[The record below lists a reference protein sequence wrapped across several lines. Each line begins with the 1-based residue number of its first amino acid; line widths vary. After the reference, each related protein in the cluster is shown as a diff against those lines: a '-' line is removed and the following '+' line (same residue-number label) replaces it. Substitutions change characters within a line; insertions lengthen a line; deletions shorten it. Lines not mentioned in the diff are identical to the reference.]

1 MELKKISSLEEI
13 DEEKVAIT
21 IGNFDGVHIGHQYV
35 INKIKENK
43 EANSNLVVVTFNP
56 HPTEVLSPRENY
68 LINDNSEK
76 FRMLE
81 ALGVDYLFEIEFT
94 RDLSTL
100 SGEEFLERYFSTE
113 NMHKSF
119 YLGYDF
125 SFGANKKDGV
135 EIIEK
140 FCLQNGYDFL
150 VLERKEV
157 SELSI
162 SSSQIRECVLTGKV
176 EEANRLLGRDFAM
189 SGVIVK
195 GEGRGKQIGFPTANL
210 KYKMTNLVPSKGV
223 YETSTLYQGGVY
235 KSITNIGVKPTF
247 EDEAELTVETFILDF
262 DKDIYG
268 ESFNLVFHKKQRDEK
283 KFSSV
288 NDLIIQIGKDVDIRR
303 KNA

>member
-1 MELKKISSLEEI
+1 MKIITSLEDINET
-13 DEEKVAIT
+13 EVAIT

-35 INKIKENK
+35 INKIKDDKDEGVK
-43 EANSNLVVVTFNP
+43 LIVVTFNP
-56 HPTEVLSPRENY
+56 HPTEVLSPRENF
-68 LINDNSEK
+68 LINDSSEK
-76 FRMLE
+76 FKMLE
-81 ALGVDYLFEIEFT
+81 NLGVDYLFEIEFT

-100 SGEEFLERYFSTE
+100 SGEDFLKRYFSKDKM
-113 NMHKSF
+113 NKNF

-140 FCLQNGYDFL
+140 FCLKNNYKFK

-162 SSSQIRECVLTGKV
+162 SSSQVRKCIHQGKV
-176 EEANRLLGRDFAM
+176 KEANRFLGRDFAM
-189 SGVIVK
+189 AGVIVK

-210 KYKMTNLVPSKGV
+210 KYKLTHIAPAKGV
-223 YETSTLYQGGVY
+223 YETSTLYKGGVY
-235 KSITNIGVKPTF
+235 KSVTNIGVKPTF
-247 EDEAELTVETFILDF
+247 EDGAELTVETFILDF

-268 ESFNLVFHKKQRDEK
+268 ESFNLIFHNKLRDEK

-288 NDLIIQIGKDVDIRR
+288 NDLINQISKDVELRR

>member
-1 MELKKISSLEEI
+1 M
-13 DEEKVAIT
+13 
-21 IGNFDGVHIGHQYV
+21 
-35 INKIKENK
+35 
-43 EANSNLVVVTFNP
+43 
-56 HPTEVLSPRENY
+56 
-68 LINDNSEK
+68 
-76 FRMLE
+76 
-81 ALGVDYLFEIEFT
+81 DYLYEIEFT

-100 SGEEFLERYFSTE
+100 TGEDFLKRYFS
-113 NMHKSF
+113 NKSINKSF

-140 FCLQNGYDFL
+140 FCLDNNYTFK

-162 SSSQIRECVLTGKV
+162 SSSQVRECIKQGEI
-176 EEANRLLGRDFAM
+176 EEANKLLGREFAM

-210 KYKMTNLVPSKGV
+210 KYKATHLAPSKGV
-223 YETSTLYQGGVY
+223 YETSTLYKGGVY
-235 KSITNIGVKPTF
+235 KSVTNIGVKPTF
-247 EDEAELTVETFILDF
+247 EDSAELTVETFILDF

-268 ESFNLVFHKKQRDEK
+268 ETFNLIFHKKNREEK

-288 NDLIIQIGKDVDIRR
+288 NDLIKQIEKDVVARR
-303 KNA
+303 ENA

>member
-1 MELKKISSLEEI
+1 MKKITSLEEI
-13 DEEKVAIT
+13 DDKRIAIT

-35 INKIKENK
+35 INKIKDNK
-43 EANSNLVVVTFNP
+43 KNDDKLVVVTFNP

-68 LINDNSEK
+68 LINNSSEK
-76 FRMLE
+76 FKMLE
-81 ALGVDYLFEIEFT
+81 SLGVDYLLEIEFT

-100 SGEEFLERYFSTE
+100 SGEQFLERYFTKKD
-113 NMHKSF
+113 MYKSF
-119 YLGYDF
+119 FLGYDF

-140 FCLQNGYDFL
+140 FCLKNEYSFL
-150 VLERKEV
+150 VLDRKEV

-162 SSSQIRECVLTGKV
+162 SSSQIRECILGGKV
-176 EEANRLLGRDFAM
+176 EEANKLLGRDFTM

-210 KYKMTNLVPSKGV
+210 KYPATHIVPAKGV

-247 EDEAELTVETFILDF
+247 EDEAELTVETFILNF

-268 ESFNLVFHKKQRDEK
+268 ENFNLIFHKKQRDEK

-288 NDLIIQIGKDVDIRR
+288 NDLIIQIGLDVEMRR
-303 KNA
+303 KND